1 MNNKD
6 SVGIVEPSLASFK
19 DPLLLECGK
28 ELKGFELV
36 YETYG
41 KLNKENSNAVLI
53 CHALSGNHHAA
64 GYHKDSEK
72 RAGWW
77 DSFHYRHHQC
87 FTVINRFDHSKLGG
101 LVICNCEV

>member
-6 SVGIVEPSLASFK
+6 SVGIVEPSSVSFK
-19 DPLLLECGK
+19 DPLRLECGK

-41 KLNKENSNAVLI
+41 KLNNENSNAVLI

-72 RAGWW
+72 TAGWW
-77 DSFHYRHHQC
+77 DSLIGP
-87 FTVINRFDHSKLGG
+87 TVSYTHLRAH
-101 LVICNCEV
+101 ET